1 MIRGV
6 IVMAGAWLIIGP
18 ALAQD
23 TGISPDAFQE
33 RLDRA
38 IELNTTAPWR
48 ESQQIL
54 DELRPHL
61 DIASPAQAAEYGY
74 LEARNL
80 TLSGDLAG
88 GLDKVAALLERE
100 LTAQQRIR
108 IYRLGANIAI
118 IARRFEEAFGYL
130 RDGLQL
136 LDGPQKDL
144 KNAGLYGLASYS
156 YAQVGEL
163 ARAREFGHLALAEA
177 RKDSNPRDLCYAE
190 HQLAFVDKLDARI
203 ETARS
208 FYEAAISHC
217 LEAGDELSAGIS
229 ESGLGDLLRLAGEY
243 ETAARWLESGLARL
257 RKTGFESGV
266 SETSLY
272 FARLEMARGR
282 PDRVVELLTPVL
294 GELARGQTWDY
305 LAEAHKMLGGIARDR
320 QQYPRAMQHYEAR
333 MEAREKHLD
342 MERARRIAYLE
353 VEFDLKHTQQ
363 QLELLREQARVRELE
378 MQNERQGKRLR
389 TAVYVMAGL
398 LFAVLLLLL
407 ARATRERRRFQNLSH
422 RDGLTALSNH
432 TRFFELAE
440 QAFELTR
447 EKNLPFTLVLADID
461 HFKQVNDIH
470 GHLTGDAVLRRVG
483 ARLRECFGKQG
494 IIGRIGGEEFGIAIP
509 GYRPGDI
516 QDDLGELRELLKEA
530 RSDDEIVAVTM
541 SFGVAV
547 RRRHDKTLTQ
557 VRERA
562 DEALYR
568 AKHAGRNRLVLADR
582 GE

>member
-6 IVMAGAWLIIGP
+6 VSIACAWLTIGL

-23 TGISPDAFQE
+23 QGVGPDVFQE
-33 RLDRA
+33 RLERA

-61 DIASPAQAAEYGY
+61 DIASPAQYAEFGY

-88 GLDKVAALLERE
+88 GLDKIAALLERE

-136 LDGPQKDL
+136 LDGPHEDL
-144 KNAGLYGLASYS
+144 ENAGLYGLASYS

-163 ARAREFGHLALAEA
+163 ARAREFGHLALTEA
-177 RKDSNPRDLCYAE
+177 RKDGDPRDMCYAQQ
-190 HQLAFVDKLDARI
+190 QLAFVNKLDARI
-203 ETARS
+203 ETARD

-229 ESGLGDLLRLAGEY
+229 ESGLGDLLRMAGKHEQ
-243 ETAARWLESGLARL
+243 AASLLESGLASL
-257 RKTGFESGV
+257 METGFESGV

-272 FARLEMARGR
+272 FARLEMIRDRPAR
-282 PDRVVELLTPVL
+282 VIELLTPAL

-305 LAEAHKMLGGIARDR
+305 LAEAHKMLGDIARDR
-320 QQYPRAMQHYEAR
+320 QQYPRAMEHYEAR

-363 QLELLREQARVRELE
+363 QLELLQEQARVSELE
-378 MQNERQGKRLR
+378 TQNEKQRKRLR
-389 TAVYVMAGL
+389 TIVYVLAGV
-398 LFAVLLLLL
+398 LFLVLLLLL
-407 ARATRERRRFQNLSH
+407 AHATRERRRFQSLSH

-440 QAFELTR
+440 RAFELTR
-447 EKNLPFTLVLADID
+447 EKKVPFTLVLADID
-461 HFKQVNDIH
+461 HFKQVNDLH
-470 GHLTGDAVLRRVG
+470 GHLAGDEVLRRVG

-494 IIGRIGGEEFGIAIP
+494 IIGRIGGEEFGIAVP
-509 GYRPGDI
+509 GYRPDSI
-516 QDDLGELRELLKEA
+516 QDDLDRLRELLTEA
-530 RSDDEIVAVTM
+530 RSGDDIVAVTM
-541 SFGVAV
+541 SFGTAV
-547 RRRHDKTLTQ
+547 RRRDDKTLTQ

-562 DEALYR
+562 DGALYH
-568 AKHAGRNRLVLADR
+568 AKHAGRDRVVHADR

>member
-6 IVMAGAWLIIGP
+6 IAILGAWLTIGL

-23 TGISPDAFQE
+23 ESIDPEAFQE
-33 RLDRA
+33 RLERA

-61 DIASPAQAAEYGY
+61 DIATPAQYAEYGY

-100 LTAQQRIR
+100 LTAQQKVR

-118 IARRFEEAFGYL
+118 IARRFEEAFSYL
-130 RDGLQL
+130 RDGLRL
-136 LDGPQKDL
+136 LDDPQADL
-144 KNAGLYGLASYS
+144 DNAGLYGLASYS

-177 RKDSNPRDLCYAE
+177 RRSGDPRELCYAE
-190 HQLAFVDKLDARI
+190 QQLAFVDKLDVRI
-203 ETARS
+203 ETGRH
-208 FYEAAISHC
+208 FYQAAISHC

-243 ETAARWLESGLARL
+243 EVAAHWLASGLARL
-257 RKTGFESGV
+257 KKTEFESGV

-282 PDRVVELLTPVL
+282 PDRVIELLTPVL

-305 LAEAHKMLGGIARDR
+305 LAEAHRMLGEIARTR
-320 QQYPRAMQHYEAR
+320 QQYPRAMEHFEAR

-353 VEFDLKHTQQ
+353 VEFDLQHTQQ
-363 QLELLREQARVRELE
+363 QLELFREQARVRELE
-378 MQNERQGKRLR
+378 TQNERQRKRLR
-389 TAVYVMAGL
+389 TAVYVLAGV
-398 LFAVLLLLL
+398 LFAILLLLL
-407 ARATRERRRFQNLSH
+407 AHATRERRRFQNLSH

-440 QAFELTR
+440 RAFELTR
-447 EKNLPFTLVLADID
+447 EKQVPFTLVLADID

-470 GHLTGDAVLRRVG
+470 GHLTGDEVLRRVG

-509 GYRPGDI
+509 GYRPSHI
-516 QDDLGELRELLKEA
+516 QDDLDELREVLKEA
-530 RSDDEIVAVTM
+530 RSGDEIIPVTM

-547 RRRHDKTLTQ
+547 RRRHDSTLTQ

-562 DEALYR
+562 DEALYK
-568 AKHAGRNRLVLADR
+568 AKHAGRNRVVHADR

>member
-6 IVMAGAWLIIGP
+6 IAIVGAWLTIGL

-23 TGISPDAFQE
+23 ESIDPGAFQQRLE
-33 RLDRA
+33 RA
-38 IELNTTAPWR
+38 MELNTTAPWR

-61 DIASPAQAAEYGY
+61 DIATPAQYAEYGY

-100 LTAQQRIR
+100 LTAQQKVRV
-108 IYRLGANIAI
+108 YRLGANIAI

-130 RDGLQL
+130 RDGLRL
-136 LDGPQKDL
+136 LDDPQADL
-144 KNAGLYGLASYS
+144 DNAGLYGLASYS

-177 RKDSNPRDLCYAE
+177 RRSDDPRELCYAE
-190 HQLAFVDKLDARI
+190 QQLAFVDKLDARI
-203 ETARS
+203 ETGRD
-208 FYEAAISHC
+208 FYQSAISHC

-243 ETAARWLESGLARL
+243 EAAARWLASGLARL
-257 RKTGFESGV
+257 RKTEFESGV

-272 FARLEMARGR
+272 FARLEMARDR
-282 PDRVVELLTPVL
+282 PDRVIELLTPVL

-305 LAEAHKMLGGIARDR
+305 LAEAHRMLGEIARDR
-320 QQYPRAMQHYEAR
+320 QQYPRAMEHYEAR
-333 MEAREKHLD
+333 LEAREKHLD

-353 VEFDLKHTQQ
+353 IEFDLQHTQR
-363 QLELLREQARVRELE
+363 QLELFREQARVRELE
-378 MQNERQGKRLR
+378 TQNERQRKRLR
-389 TAVYVMAGL
+389 TAVYVLAGT
-398 LFAVLLLLL
+398 LFAILLLLL
-407 ARATRERRRFQNLSH
+407 AHATRERRRFQNLSH

-440 QAFELTR
+440 RAFDLTR
-447 EKNLPFTLVLADID
+447 EKQVPFTLVLADID

-470 GHLTGDAVLRRVG
+470 GHLTGDEVLRRVG

-509 GYRPGDI
+509 GYRPSQI
-516 QDDLGELRELLKEA
+516 QDDLDKLRELLKEA
-530 RSDDEIVAVTM
+530 RSGDEIIAVTM

-547 RRRHDKTLTQ
+547 RRRHDKALTQ

-562 DEALYR
+562 DDALYK
-568 AKHAGRNRLVLADR
+568 AKHAGRNRVVHADR

>member
-6 IVMAGAWLIIGP
+6 IAIAGAWLTIGLV
-18 ALAQD
+18 LAQD
-23 TGISPDAFQE
+23 PEIGHESFQE
-33 RLDRA
+33 RLERA
-38 IELNTTAPWR
+38 MELNTTAPWR
-48 ESQQIL
+48 ESQLIL

-61 DIASPAQAAEYGY
+61 DIASPAQYAEYGY

-100 LTAQQRIR
+100 LTAQQRVR

-130 RDGLQL
+130 RDGLRL
-136 LDGPQKDL
+136 LDDPRTDL
-144 KNAGLYGLASYS
+144 ENAGLYGLASYS

-163 ARAREFGHLALAEA
+163 GRAREFGQLARAEA
-177 RKDSNPRDLCYAE
+177 RKSGDPRELCYAE
-190 HQLAFVDKLDARI
+190 QQLAFVDKLDARI
-203 ETARS
+203 ETGRD
-208 FYEAAISHC
+208 FYQAAIAHC

-229 ESGLGDLLRLAGEY
+229 ESGLGDLLRLGGEY
-243 ETAARWLESGLARL
+243 EAAAHWLESGLARL
-257 RKTGFESGV
+257 RETEFESGV

-305 LAEAHKMLGGIARDR
+305 LAEAHKMLGQIARDR

-353 VEFDLKHTQQ
+353 VEFDLQHTQQ
-363 QLELLREQARVRELE
+363 QLELFREQARVRELE
-378 MQNERQGKRLR
+378 TQNERQRKRLR
-389 TAVYVMAGL
+389 TAVYVLAGV
-398 LFAVLLLLL
+398 LFAILLLLL
-407 ARATRERRRFQNLSH
+407 AHATRERRRFQNLSH
-422 RDGLTALSNH
+422 RDGLTTLSNH

-440 QAFELTR
+440 RAFELTR
-447 EKNLPFTLVLADID
+447 EKNVPFTLVLADID

-470 GHLTGDAVLRRVG
+470 GHLAGDEVLRRVG

-494 IIGRIGGEEFGIAIP
+494 IIGRIGGEEFGIAVP
-509 GYRPGDI
+509 GYRPSHI
-516 QDDLGELRELLKEA
+516 QDDLDELRESLKEA
-530 RSDDEIVAVTM
+530 RSDDEIIAITM

-547 RRRHDKTLTQ
+547 RRRQDKTLTQ

-562 DEALYR
+562 DEALYK
-568 AKHAGRNRLVLADR
+568 AKHAGRNRVVHADR

>member
-6 IVMAGAWLIIGP
+6 IAIAGAWLTIGL

-23 TGISPDAFQE
+23 PGIGPDAFQDK
-33 RLDRA
+33 LDRA

-48 ESQQIL
+48 ESQRIL

-61 DIASPAQAAEYGY
+61 DTASPAQYAEYAY

-88 GLDKVAALLERE
+88 GLEKVAALLTRE
-100 LTAQQRIR
+100 LTAQQKIR
-108 IYRLGANIAI
+108 VYRLGANIAI
-118 IARRFEEAFGYL
+118 IARRFEQAFGYL

-136 LDGPQKDL
+136 LDDPQTDL
-144 KNAGLYGLASYS
+144 ENAGLYGLASYS

-163 ARAREFGHLALAEA
+163 GQARDFGHLALAEA
-177 RKDSNPRDLCYAE
+177 RKSGNPRDLCYAE
-190 HQLAFVDKLDARI
+190 QQLAFVNKLDDRI
-203 ETARS
+203 ETARPY
-208 FYEAAISHC
+208 YEAAISHC
-217 LEAGDELSAGIS
+217 LEAGDELSSAIS
-229 ESGLGDLLRLAGEY
+229 ESGLGDLLRRAGEY
-243 ETAARWLESGLARL
+243 ETAASLLESALARL
-257 RKTGFESGV
+257 RKSEFESGV

-305 LAEAHKMLGGIARDR
+305 LAEAHRMLGDIARER
-320 QQYPRAMQHYEAR
+320 QQFPRAMEHYEAR
-333 MEAREKHLD
+333 MAAREKHLD

-353 VEFDLKHTQQ
+353 VDFDLKHTRQ
-363 QLELLREQARVRELE
+363 QLELFREQARVRELE
-378 MQNERQGKRLR
+378 MQNEKQRKRLR
-389 TAVYVMAGL
+389 TAVYVLAGV
-398 LFAVLLLLL
+398 LFVVLLLLL
-407 ARATRERRRFQNLSH
+407 AHATRERRRFQNLSH
-422 RDGLTALSNH
+422 GDGLTALSNH

-440 QAFELTR
+440 RTFELSR
-447 EKNLPFTLVLADID
+447 EKKVPFTLVLADID
-461 HFKQVNDIH
+461 HFKQVNDRH
-470 GHLTGDAVLRRVG
+470 GHLAGDEVLRRVG

-509 GYRPGDI
+509 GYRPCDI
-516 QDDLGELRELLKEA
+516 QDDLDELREALQDA
-530 RSDDEIVAVTM
+530 RSGDEIIKVTM
-541 SFGVAV
+541 SFGIAM
-547 RRRHDKTLTQ
+547 RRRDDKTLTE

-568 AKHAGRNRLVLADR
+568 AKHSGRDRVVLADR
-582 GE
+582 SE

>member
-1 MIRGV
+1 MIRG
-6 IVMAGAWLIIGP
+6 IISIAGAWLTLGL

-23 TGISPDAFQE
+23 PGIGPDVFQE
-33 RLDRA
+33 RLERA

-48 ESQQIL
+48 ESQRIL

-61 DIASPAQAAEYGY
+61 DIASPAQYAEYGY

-100 LTAQQRIR
+100 LTTQQRIR
-108 IYRLGANIAI
+108 IYRLGANIAV

-136 LDGPQKDL
+136 LDDPQKDL
-144 KNAGLYGLASYS
+144 ANAGLYGLASYS

-163 ARAREFGHLALAEA
+163 ARAREFGHLALTEA
-177 RKDSNPRDLCYAE
+177 RKDGEPRDLCYAE
-190 HQLAFVDKLDARI
+190 QQLAFVNKLDGRI
-203 ETARS
+203 ENARS
-208 FYEAAISHC
+208 FYQSAISHC

-229 ESGLGDLLRLAGEY
+229 EGGLGDLLRMANEY
-243 ETAARWLESGLARL
+243 EQAASLLESGLTRL
-257 RKTGFESGV
+257 KETGFESGI

-272 FARLEMARGR
+272 FARLEMARNR
-282 PDRVVELLTPVL
+282 PDRVVELLVPIL
-294 GELARGQTWDY
+294 EELARGQTWDY
-305 LAEAHKMLGGIARDR
+305 LAEAHKMLGEIARDR
-320 QQYPRAMQHYEAR
+320 QQYPRAMEHYEAR
-333 MEAREKHLD
+333 MDAREKHLD

-363 QLELLREQARVRELE
+363 QLELLREQARVSELE
-378 MQNERQGKRLR
+378 AQNEKQRNRLR
-389 TAVYVMAGL
+389 TAVYVLASV
-398 LFAVLLLLL
+398 LFVVLLLLL
-407 ARATRERRRFQNLSH
+407 AHASRERRRFQNLSH

-440 QAFELTR
+440 RAFELTR
-447 EKNLPFTLVLADID
+447 EKKIPFTLVLADID
-461 HFKQVNDIH
+461 HFKQVNDMH
-470 GHLTGDAVLRRVG
+470 GHLTGDDVLRRVG

-494 IIGRIGGEEFGIAIP
+494 IIGRIGGEEFGIAVP

-516 QDDLGELRELLKEA
+516 QSDLERLRELMKDA
-530 RSDDEIVAVTM
+530 RSGDEIIGVTM
-541 SFGVAV
+541 SFGIAL
-547 RRRHDKTLTQ
+547 RRRKDRTLTD

-562 DEALYR
+562 DEALYQ
-568 AKHAGRNRLVLADR
+568 AKHSGRDRVVVADR
-582 GE
+582 GD